1 MLYSFA
7 CFVFV
12 FFKKETWTIA
22 IFQYKRRLLKTH
34 FYNSCQSSPHFLRG
48 GVVMGVSKSE
58 EKKIEFSV
66 SLCLFEQWKYSYLL
80 CPLWQSSNADQG
92 PNQNLLSALSGHP
105 SHPSHSDCYHIWNR
119 LHCFQ
124 WHDLN
129 MCRDTQSEKKKT
141 DSQVLFTRLFA

>member
-1 MLYSFA
+1 MNYCHFSIQKKIAKNPLLQLMSEFSP
-7 CFVFV
+7 
-12 FFKKETWTIA
+12 FFTGW
-22 IFQYKRRLLKTH
+22 
-34 FYNSCQSSPHFLRG
+34 G
-48 GVVMGVSKSE
+48 GDGVSKSE

-66 SLCLFEQWKYSYLL
+66 SLCLFEQWKYAYLL

-129 MCRDTQSEKKKT
+129 MCRDTQSEIKNRLTSVIYKTFCLKK
-141 DSQVLFTRLFA
+141 VI